1 MKKLSVITINYN
13 NASGLELTMESV
25 FGQTFIDVE
34 YVVIDGG
41 SSDGSKELIQ
51 ANAAKIDFWCSE
63 NDKGVYNAMNKGVLH
78 ATGEYVLFLN
88 SGDYLYDSSVLAKIL
103 PSLTGEGIVYGD
115 LMFMPEG
122 GGEGSVF
129 VYPEILDVDYFMERS
144 LGHPASFIKRELL
157 TVSPYNE
164 EYRIVS
170 DWEFFF
176 RKIVYESV
184 TYKHVKLLVSVFD
197 MGGISNSQTDL
208 CAREREQ
215 VLHSFFPGML
225 YEYLQTC
232 VELRKNPLY
241 DEYCRL
247 GRTGRLKK
255 RLKPLLRCLL
265 RLDDFF
271 KQNK

>member
-1 MKKLSVITINYN
+1 MKRLSVITINYN
-13 NASGLELTMESV
+13 NVSGLELTMQSV
-25 FGQTFIDVE
+25 FDQTCIDFE
-34 YVVIDGG
+34 YLVIDGG

-51 ANAAKIDFWCSE
+51 ANASKIDFWCSE
-63 NDKGVYNAMNKGVLH
+63 GDNGVYNAMNKGVSH

-88 SGDYLYDSSVLAKIL
+88 SGDYLCDSSVLAEML
-103 PSLTGEGIVYGD
+103 PNLTGEGIVYGD
-115 LMFMPEG
+115 LMFMPES
-122 GGEGSVF
+122 GEGSVF
-129 VYPEILDVDYFMERS
+129 VYPEVLDIDYFMERS

-157 TVSPYNE
+157 MVNPYSE
-164 EYRIVS
+164 GYRIVS

-176 RKIVYESV
+176 RKIVFELV
-184 TYKHVKLLVSVFD
+184 TYKHVGLVVSVFD
-197 MGGISNSQTDL
+197 MGGISNLQADL

-215 VLHSFFPGML
+215 VLRSFFPGML

-247 GRTGRLKK
+247 GRTRRLKK

-265 RLDDFF
+265 RLDSLF
-271 KQNK
+271 KRKRK